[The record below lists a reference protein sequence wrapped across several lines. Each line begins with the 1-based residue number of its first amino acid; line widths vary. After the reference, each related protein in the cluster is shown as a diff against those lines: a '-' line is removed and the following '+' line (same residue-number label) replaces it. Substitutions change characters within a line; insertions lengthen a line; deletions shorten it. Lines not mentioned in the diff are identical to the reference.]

1 MARINIVNA
10 DNKIESN
17 PRRAYFQ
24 LKNTGGPKGD
34 TGAQGPQGP
43 KGDTGAQGPAGLS
56 ASVTVGSTTT
66 LAPGASATVTNSG
79 DTRNAVL
86 NFGIPTG
93 AQGPQGIQGP
103 KGDTGPEGA
112 KGAKGDTGAAAT
124 VAVNATNTGAPGT
137 NAEVQNLGDEHNA
150 VLQFTIPRGDKGETG
165 ATGATGAQG
174 EPGESF
180 TPTVVTALP
189 ETGDPSAIYFTEK
202 AHTTQTATGNPI
214 TATITDEAGKMES
227 FQLDGDTFQQS
238 YEGKNLLGLGQPAN
252 TQGLTVS
259 VDELNNNITVRGT
272 ATGSYPHLS
281 DKPNGLDIPA
291 GTYTLSIKNAVA
303 YAVSARL
310 YRDDGTYPTG
320 IGSFIPAGSTS
331 CTFSIDFDCHRVE
344 LLMGG
349 VSSGTVVPQTTIS
362 DIMLEA
368 GSTPTS
374 FEPYVG
380 GMPSPN
386 PQYPQPIQ
394 TVTGTQTVTV
404 IGKNLFDKSNP
415 NDLKAYISDG
425 GVIMTGGSYNLSVY
439 IPCLPN
445 TTYTVSKTNSGTNN
459 RFCVFDTEVEPAIG
473 GRVIST
479 VGARSGEDNNTS
491 YTITTSANAHYL
503 GVFYRVSSTTPSE
516 DDLKATIQIE
526 IGSTATAYT
535 PYYKQTL
542 PLELGAI
549 ELCKLNTY
557 QDYIW
562 KDGNDWKVH
571 KETAY
576 DTRNVRINGIS
587 GNSSSDTTA
596 SAKGAFAVVSF
607 TDGWTGDYATTLGI
621 ATLSANIGQFKLNT
635 SVTGNAAA
643 ENMDDGTFCQ
653 RQGTNDRCYFKAT
666 SLIGKT
672 GNEVKAILAV
682 QGGVN
687 AWWGLET
694 PTETTITDAA
704 LIAQLEAIRT
714 ALLQN
719 GANTIANSATSPN
732 LAGDMEIGYYG
743 YTPSS
748 QYDKWIWLN
757 VGAAGAHYEQL

>member
-93 AQGPQGIQGP
+93 AQGPQGVQGP

-124 VAVNATNTGAPGT
+124 VTVNATNTGAPGT

-174 EPGESF
+174 EPGDSF
-180 TPTVVTALP
+180 TPTVVTSLP

-202 AHTTQTATGNPI
+202 AHTTQTATGNHI

-238 YEGKNLLGLGQPAN
+238 YTGKNLLNIDAATVKADRGITATIPKDG
-252 TQGLTVS
+252 TITLT
-259 VDELNNNITVRGT
+259 GT
-272 ATGSYPHLS
+272 AISTGNAVVTERY
-281 DKPNGLDIPA
+281 DFAQAWPA
-291 GTYTLSIKNAVA
+291 GA
-303 YAVSARL
+303 Y
-310 YRDDGTYPTG
+310 
-320 IGSFIPAGSTS
+320 
-331 CTFSIDFDCHRVE
+331 TFSIQQPLTRQFYIHFTLADNSTQNII
-344 LLMGG
+344 LTAGQT
-349 VSSGTVVPQTTIS
+349 SASGTFTQALKAYDLRFNVTSGESYNETTTL
-362 DIMLEA
+362 MVEA
-368 GSTPTS
+368 GEEATS
-374 FEPYVG
+374 YEPYVG
-380 GMPSPN
+380 GIPSPN
-386 PQYPQPIQ
+386 PDYPQPIQ
-394 TVTGTQTVTV
+394 TVTGTQTVEIVGKNIFDKASLV
-404 IGKNLFDKSNP
+404 IGSLQG
-415 NDLKAYISDG
+415 DG
-425 GVIMTGGSYNLSVY
+425 SVTGA
-439 IPCLPN
+439 LPEYQ
-445 TTYTVSKTNSGTNN
+445 TSG
-459 RFCVFDTEVEPAIG
+459 FM
-473 GRVIST
+473 RVI
-479 VGARSGEDNNTS
+479 AGET
-491 YTITTSANAHYL
+491 YYKTTSGSARLKFFNSNKEPLTNVYDDIANASNAQA
-503 GVFYRVSSTTPSE
+503 FTPPE
-516 DDLKATIQIE
+516 NAAYMRLTVTATYADTLQIE
-526 IGSTATAYT
+526 LGSTATAYT
-535 PYYKQTL
+535 PCYKQTL
-542 PLELGAI
+542 PLDLGTT
-549 ELCKLNTY
+549 ELCKLGTY

-562 KDGNDWKVH
+562 KDGEEWKVH
-571 KETAY
+571 KAVEKASF
-576 DTRNVRINGIS
+576 DGSGSWFKS
-587 GNSSSDTTA
+587 GNTSATNFVAALRIDNAEPYILTPISSVGSAIMPAFTNLPIVSDL
-596 SAKGAFAVVSF
+596 KVSQGF
-607 TDGWTGDYATTLGI
+607 RMYNGSTNAQNI
-621 ATLSANIGQFKLNT
+621 ALSFDI
-635 SVTGNAAA
+635 
-643 ENMDDGTFCQ
+643 
-653 RQGTNDRCYFKAT
+653 
-666 SLIGKT
+666 
-672 GNEVKAILAV
+672 NEVEDLTDAI
-682 QGGVN
+682 
-687 AWWGLET
+687 AWIAANKPVIYYPLST

-719 GANTIANSATSPN
+719 GANTITNTATSPN